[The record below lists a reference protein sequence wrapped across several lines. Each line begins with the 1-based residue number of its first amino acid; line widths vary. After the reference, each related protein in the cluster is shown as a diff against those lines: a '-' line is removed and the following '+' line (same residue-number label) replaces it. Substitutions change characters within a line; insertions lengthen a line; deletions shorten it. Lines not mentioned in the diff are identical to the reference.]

1 MTRHVARRWAD
12 TRRRATAVYIV
23 ISKALQ
29 KVSQNKGLR
38 MAKRDPDSYS
48 DKETERRATDAL
60 RRALTT
66 PYKPQADMVGKVGR
80 NAPKPKSKRQ
90 VKKRK

>member
-1 MTRHVARRWAD
+1 MTA
-12 TRRRATAVYIV
+12 
-23 ISKALQ
+23 
-29 KVSQNKGLR
+29 
-38 MAKRDPDSYS
+38 RDPDSYS
-48 DKETERRATDAL
+48 AKETKQRATDAL

-66 PYKPQADMVGKVGR
+66 PYKPQSDMVGKVGR